1 MASVEKERVGRGH
14 EQAGEM
20 YLTMAKCIS
29 EEIFELLNEFI
40 YNTKKLN
47 RLWAQTKKVRCLGPC
62 HFIFHTHTHIQKQNG
77 HNIIDSP
84 PATTR
89 EEDDVQ

>member
-1 MASVEKERVGRGH
+1 
-14 EQAGEM
+14 M

-47 RLWAQTKKVRCLGPC
+47 RLWAQTKRC
-62 HFIFHTHTHIQKQNG
+62 
-77 HNIIDSP
+77 
-84 PATTR
+84 AA
-89 EEDDVQ
+89 